1 MGMIANRKLVVPRC
15 YCEEHFSS
23 PKKAVQR
30 KLEGSQGG
38 YSLESEQTKAT
49 ILASSW
55 EKALVFMHP
64 D

>member
-1 MGMIANRKLVVPRC
+1 MLLRRAFFK
-15 YCEEHFSS
+15 S
-23 PKKAVQR
+23 KKAVQR
-30 KLEGSQGG
+30 KLGGSQGG

-49 ILASSW
+49 FLASSW